1 MWKKKICNLTL
12 CLLLLLTGCQKKP
25 KVTMDSLKLDFQ
37 EGDLPS
43 LHPHALVLHLR
54 GLAIAKNL
62 FECLT
67 RINAEGQAELAGAK
81 SVDISPDGLLYT
93 FTLRL
98 NKWSDG
104 TPVTAH
110 QYENAWKEALSP
122 TSDCARAAL
131 LYVIKNAE
139 EAKKGEVP
147 LERIGVKAIDA
158 QTLQVELAYPS
169 PYLLELLA
177 RPICAPLVDP
187 KKKEPSEFNGPF
199 LVDTWKRE
207 DLLRLKPNP
216 HFWNSSQVLLKQI
229 DIFMIQDTLSTF
241 ALFEKGEINWIG
253 APFCPLSV
261 EQIGHLRKNNTLR
274 SHPIDRT
281 FWIFLNTQ
289 HPSLASP
296 LIRQALSLAVDRSAI
311 TKHILIGGK
320 PLGKPLPISLF
331 GENTSSAV
339 GMNLEEAQKR
349 FEQGLNAL
357 GYTKATLPPIT
368 ITYSQ
373 QANRKQLATYLQE
386 VWSKTFGIDVRLQAQ
401 EWNVLRSNLGKGLFE
416 VTGCFEVALY
426 KDPMEFLERFVS
438 INPCNFAQWTFP
450 TYGETVTSAKKERDP
465 QRRLELLGKAEQI
478 LTEQVPFIPIS
489 TDVLLFEHHPHLK
502 GYVLDCIGAVD
513 FSYASFSP

>member
-1 MWKKKICNLTL
+1 MWIKKVCNLAL
-12 CLLLLLTGCQKKP
+12 CLSLLLTGCQKKP
-25 KVTMDSLKLDFQ
+25 KATMDSLKVDFQ

-43 LHPHALVLHLR
+43 LHPHALVIYLR
-54 GLAIAKNL
+54 GLSIAKSL

-67 RINAEGQAELAGAK
+67 RINAEGKAELAGAK
-81 SVDISPDGLLYT
+81 SVEISPDRLLYT

-122 TSDCARAAL
+122 TSDCARADL
-131 LYVIKNAE
+131 LYMIKNAQ

-147 LERIGVKAIDA
+147 LDTVGVKALDA

-241 ALFEKGEINWIG
+241 ALFEKEEINWIG
-253 APFCPLSV
+253 VPLCPLST
-261 EQIGHLRKNNTLR
+261 EQISHLRKNNTLR
-274 SHPIDRT
+274 SHPVDRA
-281 FWIFLNTQ
+281 FWVFLNTQ

-296 LIRQALSLAVDRSAI
+296 LIRQALSLAVDRAAI
-311 TKHILIGGK
+311 TKHILVGGE
-320 PLGKPLPISLF
+320 PLSKPLPMSLLE
-331 GENTSSAV
+331 GTTSFDA
-339 GMNLEEAQKR
+339 GIHLEEAQRR

-416 VTGCFEVALY
+416 ISGCFEAAFY
-426 KDPMEFLERFVS
+426 KDPVELLERFVS
-438 INPCNFAQWTFP
+438 LNPCNFSQWTFP
-450 TYGETVTSAKKERDP
+450 TYGESVALAKKERDP
-465 QRRLELLGKAEQI
+465 KTRLALLGKAELI

-489 TDVLLFEHHPHLK
+489 TDVLLFGHHPYLK
-502 GYVLDCIGAVD
+502 GYVFDYIGAID